1 MGNDDLAKIR
11 NDVRKYVIYS
21 RKSKFTGKGES
32 VENQIEICKAYIKS
46 NFDINVKDEDIII
59 KQDEGFSGKD
69 VKRPQFQEM
78 MTLVKDKQV
87 KVIVVYKLDRLS
99 RNVLDFCEMYNELE
113 LYNTKFASV
122 SEHFDTTTS
131 MGRAMLM
138 ITMTFAQLERETIA
152 ERIRDNMMELA
163 KTGRWL
169 GGNTPMGFESEKM
182 EKFNINGKK
191 VSLYKL
197 SPINDEIEIIKLI
210 YDKYLEL
217 KSLTTLETFLLNNN
231 LKTRRECDFARWGL
245 KKILTNPVYAI
256 ADKDMFNYFKNNDM
270 DIFNDEIDWDG
281 TYGVMSYNKTSKTK
295 TGSVKTKDKDQWI
308 NAIGKHQGIIKGK
321 DWVEVQTLLN
331 SNQNKAYRLPVKNNS
346 ILAGILRCEHCGN
359 LMRPK
364 LKDTTLPN
372 GDRKFNYICDLKMR
386 SRGKQCNCPNV
397 NGNEADKLVID
408 GIKQLAKPT
417 SEFYQELLKV
427 IKDENYGKNSQTNE
441 LEVLEKKHN
450 QNLASIK
457 NYISRIEYVD
467 EELLDDVQSKIK
479 DLKQKDKEVVAKI
492 QELKAEQPDS
502 YADQETAKMLVYIL
516 DNYMSNFNDLDLL
529 SQRNFLKLFIGNCS
543 TDGKDIHIDLIGSRN
558 HTTTYQPVF
567 EDSENSETGTHGG
580 QIVLLSDSSERNI
593 NVF

>member
-1 MGNDDLAKIR
+1 MGNDDITKIR

-295 TGSVKTKDKDQWI
+295 TGSVKVKDKDQWI

-331 SNQNKAYRLPVKNNS
+331 SNQNKAYRKPVKNNS

-386 SRGKQCNCPNV
+386 SRGKLCNCPNV

-441 LEVLEKKHN
+441 LEVLERKHN

-457 NYISRIEYVD
+457 NYISYRI
-467 EELLDDVQSKIK
+467 
-479 DLKQKDKEVVAKI
+479 
-492 QELKAEQPDS
+492 
-502 YADQETAKMLVYIL
+502 
-516 DNYMSNFNDLDLL
+516 
-529 SQRNFLKLFIGNCS
+529 C
-543 TDGKDIHIDLIGSRN
+543 
-558 HTTTYQPVF
+558 
-567 EDSENSETGTHGG
+567 
-580 QIVLLSDSSERNI
+580 
-593 NVF
+593 

>member
-1 MGNDDLAKIR
+1 MYNNDLQKLRDD
-11 NDVRKYVIYS
+11 NRKYLIYS

-32 VENQIEICKAYIKS
+32 VENQIEICKKYIRDH
-46 NFDINVKDEDIII
+46 FDVNVKEEDIII

-69 VKRPQFQEM
+69 VKRPQYKEM
-78 MTLVKDKQV
+78 MKLVEDKQI
-87 KVIVVYKLDRLS
+87 KLIICYKLDRIS
-99 RNVLDFCEMYNELE
+99 RNTLDFGEFYESISN
-113 LYNTKFASV
+113 YGIKFV
-122 SEHFDTTTS
+122 SCTEQFDDTTPT
-131 MGRAMLM
+131 GRLMLQM
-138 ITMTFAQLERETIA
+138 SIVFAQFERETIA

-169 GGNTPMGFESEKM
+169 GGNTPMGFESEKI
-182 EKFNINGKK
+182 EKLNINDKK

-197 SPINDEIEIIKLI
+197 SPINDELEIIKLI

-231 LKTRRECDFARWGL
+231 LKTRRDCDFARWGL

-256 ADKDMFNYFKNNDM
+256 ADVDTLNYFKDNDM
-270 DIFNDEIDWDG
+270 DVYNEDNEWNG
-281 TYGVMSYNKTSKTK
+281 TYGVMSYNKTMKTK
-295 TGSVKTKDKDQWI
+295 TGSVKNKDKELWI
-308 NAIGKHQGIIKGK
+308 NAIGKHKGIIKGK
-321 DWVEVQTLLN
+321 DWVEVQTLLT
-331 SNQNKAYRLPVKNNS
+331 SNQNKAYRKPVKNNS

-364 LKDTTLPN
+364 LKDTSLPN

-408 GIKQLAKPT
+408 GIKALAQPT
-417 SEFYQELLKV
+417 SKFYQELAKV

-441 LEVLEKKHN
+441 IEVLEKKHN

-467 EELLDDVQSKIK
+467 EELFDDVQKKIK
-479 DLKQKDKEVVAKI
+479 ELKQKDKEVVAKL

-502 YADQETAKMLVYIL
+502 YTDQETAKMLVYIL
-516 DNYMSNFNDLDLL
+516 DNYMNNFTELDLL

-558 HTTTYQPVF
+558 HTTTMQPVF
-567 EDSENSETGTHGG
+567 EGSETSKTGTHGG
-580 QIVLLSDSSERNI
+580 QIVLLSDSSE
-593 NVF
+593 

>member
-1 MGNDDLAKIR
+1 MGNDDIAKIR
-11 NDVRKYVIYS
+11 NDLRKYVIYS

-46 NFDINVKDEDIII
+46 KFDINIKDEDIII

-78 MTLVKDKQV
+78 MKLVKDKQV
-87 KVIVVYKLDRLS
+87 KMIVVYKLDRLS

-113 LYNTKFASV
+113 LYDTKFASV
-122 SEHFDTTTS
+122 SESFDTTTS

-197 SPINDEIEIIKLI
+197 SPINDELEIIKLI

-256 ADKDMFNYFKNNDM
+256 ADKDMFNYFKDNDM
-270 DIFNDEIDWDG
+270 DIFNEEIDWDG

-295 TGSVKTKDKDQWI
+295 TGSVKTKDKEQWI

-441 LEVLEKKHN
+441 LEVLERKHN

-467 EELLDDVQSKIK
+467 EDLLDDVQSKIK

-502 YADQETAKMLVYIL
+502 YTDQETAKMLIYIL
-516 DNYMSNFNDLDLL
+516 DNYMSNFTELDLL

-567 EDSENSETGTHGG
+567 EGSENSETGTHGG
-580 QIVLLSDSSERNI
+580 QIVLLSDSSE
-593 NVF
+593 

>member
-1 MGNDDLAKIR
+1 MGNDDIAKIR
-11 NDVRKYVIYS
+11 NDLRKYVIYS

-46 NFDINVKDEDIII
+46 KFDINIKDEDIII

-78 MTLVKDKQV
+78 MKLVKDKQV
-87 KVIVVYKLDRLS
+87 KMIVVYKLDRLS

-113 LYNTKFASV
+113 LYDTKFASV
-122 SEHFDTTTS
+122 SESFDTTTS

-256 ADKDMFNYFKNNDM
+256 ADKDMFNYFKDNDM
-270 DIFNDEIDWDG
+270 DIFNEEIDWDG

-408 GIKQLAKPT
+408 GIKELAKPT

-441 LEVLEKKHN
+441 LEVLERKHN

-467 EELLDDVQSKIK
+467 EDLLDDVQNKIK

-502 YADQETAKMLVYIL
+502 YTDQETAKMLIYIL
-516 DNYMSNFNDLDLL
+516 DNYMSNFTELDLL

-567 EDSENSETGTHGG
+567 EGSENSETGTHGG
-580 QIVLLSDSSERNI
+580 QIVLLSDSSE
-593 NVF
+593 

>member
-1 MGNDDLAKIR
+1 MGNDDIAKIR
-11 NDVRKYVIYS
+11 NDLRKYVIYS

-46 NFDINVKDEDIII
+46 KFDINIKDEDIII

-69 VKRPQFQEM
+69 VNRPQFQEM
-78 MTLVKDKQV
+78 MKLVKDKQV
-87 KVIVVYKLDRLS
+87 KMIVVYKLDRLS

-113 LYNTKFASV
+113 PYDTKFASV
-122 SEHFDTTTS
+122 SESFDTTTS

-163 KTGRWL
+163 KTGRRL

-231 LKTRRECDFARWGL
+231 LHTRRECDFARWGL

-256 ADKDMFNYFKNNDM
+256 ADKDMFNYFKDNDM
-270 DIFNDEIDWDG
+270 DIFNEEIDWDG

-417 SEFYQELLKV
+417 SELYQELTKV
-427 IKDENYGKNSQTNE
+427 IKDENYGRTSRTNE
-441 LEVLEKKHN
+441 LEILEKKHN

-467 EELLDDVQSKIK
+467 EDLLDDVQNKIK
-479 DLKQKDKEVVAKI
+479 DLKQMDKEVVAKI
-492 QELKAEQPDS
+492 QELKETQPDS
-502 YADQETAKMLVYIL
+502 YTDQETAKMLIYIL
-516 DNYMSNFNDLDLL
+516 DNYMSNFTELDLL

-558 HTTTYQPVF
+558 HTATYQPVF
-567 EDSENSETGTHGG
+567 EGSQTSETGTHGG
-580 QIVLLSDSSERNI
+580 QIVLLSDSSE
-593 NVF
+593 

>member
-1 MGNDDLAKIR
+1 MGNDDLEKIR

-69 VKRPQFQEM
+69 IKRPQFQEM
-78 MTLVKDKQV
+78 MALVKDKQV

-386 SRGKQCNCPNV
+386 SRGKLCNCPNV

-408 GIKQLAKPT
+408 GIKKLAKPT

-441 LEVLEKKHN
+441 LEVLERKHN

-467 EELLDDVQSKIK
+467 EDLLDDVQNKIK
-479 DLKQKDKEVVAKI
+479 DLKQKDKEVVAKL

-502 YADQETAKMLVYIL
+502 YTDQETAKMLVYIL
-516 DNYMSNFNDLDLL
+516 DNYMSNFTELDLL

-558 HTTTYQPVF
+558 HTTTMQPVF
-567 EDSENSETGTHGG
+567 EDSENSITGTHGG
-580 QIVLLSDSSERNI
+580 QIVLLSDSGE
-593 NVF
+593 

>member
-1 MGNDDLAKIR
+1 MGNDDIAKIR
-11 NDVRKYVIYS
+11 NDLRKYVIYS

-46 NFDINVKDEDIII
+46 KFDINIKDEDIII

-78 MTLVKDKQV
+78 MKLVKDKQV
-87 KVIVVYKLDRLS
+87 KMIVVYKLDRLS

-113 LYNTKFASV
+113 LYDTKFASV
-122 SEHFDTTTS
+122 SESFDTTTS

-256 ADKDMFNYFKNNDM
+256 ADKDMFNYFKDNDM

-417 SEFYQELLKV
+417 SEFYQELTKV
-427 IKDENYGKNSQTNE
+427 IKDENYGKNSQTTE
-441 LEVLEKKHN
+441 LEVLERKHN

-467 EELLDDVQSKIK
+467 EDLLDDVQNKIK

-492 QELKAEQPDS
+492 QELKADQPDS
-502 YADQETAKMLVYIL
+502 YTDQETAKMLIYIL
-516 DNYMSNFNDLDLL
+516 DNYMSNFTELDLL

-567 EDSENSETGTHGG
+567 EGSENSETGTHGG
-580 QIVLLSDSSERNI
+580 QIVLLSDSSE
-593 NVF
+593 

>member
-11 NDVRKYVIYS
+11 NDARKYVIYS

-78 MTLVKDKQV
+78 MALVKDKQV

-152 ERIRDNMMELA
+152 ERIRDNMVELA

-182 EKFNINGKK
+182 EKFNINSKK

-231 LKTRRECDFARWGL
+231 LHTRRECDFARWGL

-408 GIKQLAKPT
+408 GIRKLAKPT

-441 LEVLEKKHN
+441 LEVLERKHN

-502 YADQETAKMLVYIL
+502 YTDQETAKMLIYIL
-516 DNYMSNFNDLDLL
+516 DNYMSNFTDLDLL

-543 TDGKDIHIDLIGSRN
+543 TDGKDIHIDLIGSKN

-567 EDSENSETGTHGG
+567 EDSENSETGTHEG
-580 QIVLLSDSSERNI
+580 QIVLLSDSSE
-593 NVF
+593 

>member
-1 MGNDDLAKIR
+1 MGNDEIAKIR
-11 NDVRKYVIYS
+11 NDLRKYVIYS

-46 NFDINVKDEDIII
+46 KFDINVKDEDIII

-78 MTLVKDKQV
+78 MSLVKEKQV
-87 KVIVVYKLDRLS
+87 KMIVVYKLDRLS

-113 LYNTKFASV
+113 QYDTKFASV
-122 SEHFDTTTS
+122 SESFDTTTS

-321 DWVEVQTLLN
+321 DWVEVQRLLN

-364 LKDTTLPN
+364 LKDTILPN

-386 SRGKQCNCPNV
+386 SRGKLCNCPNV

-408 GIKQLAKPT
+408 GIKELAKPT

-441 LEVLEKKHN
+441 LEVLERKHN

-467 EELLDDVQSKIK
+467 EDLLDDVQNKIK

-492 QELKAEQPDS
+492 QELKADQPDS
-502 YADQETAKMLVYIL
+502 YTDQETAKMLVYIL
-516 DNYMSNFNDLDLL
+516 DNYMSNFTELDLL

-567 EDSENSETGTHGG
+567 EGSENSETGTHGG
-580 QIVLLSDSSERNI
+580 QIVLLSDSGE
-593 NVF
+593 

>member
-78 MTLVKDKQV
+78 MALVKDKQV

-256 ADKDMFNYFKNNDM
+256 ADKDMFNYFKDNDM

-417 SEFYQELLKV
+417 SQFYQELLKV

-441 LEVLEKKHN
+441 LEVLERKHN

-502 YADQETAKMLVYIL
+502 YTDQETAKMLVYIL
-516 DNYMSNFNDLDLL
+516 DNYMSNFTELDLL

-567 EDSENSETGTHGG
+567 EGSENSETGTHGG
-580 QIVLLSDSSERNI
+580 QIVLLSDSSE
-593 NVF
+593 

>member
-1 MGNDDLAKIR
+1 MGNDDIAKIR
-11 NDVRKYVIYS
+11 NDLRKYIIYS

-32 VENQIEICKAYIKS
+32 VENQIEICKTYIKS
-46 NFDINVKDEDIII
+46 KFDINVKDKDIII

-78 MTLVKDKQV
+78 MALVKEKKV
-87 KVIVVYKLDRLS
+87 KMIVVYKLDRLS

-113 LYNTKFASV
+113 QYDTKFASV
-122 SEHFDTTTS
+122 SESFDTTTS

-169 GGNTPMGFESEKM
+169 GGNTPMGFDSEKM
-182 EKFNINGKK
+182 EKLNINGKK
-191 VSLYKL
+191 VSLFRL
-197 SPINDEIEIIKLI
+197 SPIDDELEIIKLI

-245 KKILTNPVYAI
+245 KKILTNPVYAV
-256 ADKDMFNYFKNNDM
+256 ADIDMFNYFKDNDM
-270 DIFNDEIDWDG
+270 DIFNEENEWDG

-295 TGSVKTKDKDQWI
+295 TGSTKVKDKELWI
-308 NAIGKHQGIIKGK
+308 NAIGRHKGIIRGK
-321 DWVEVQTLLN
+321 DWVEVQTLLT
-331 SNQNKAYRLPVKNNS
+331 SNQNKAYRKPVKNNS

-364 LKDTTLPN
+364 LKDTSLPN

-417 SEFYQELLKV
+417 SKFYQELAKV
-427 IKDENYGKNSQTNE
+427 IKDESYGKNSQTNE
-441 LEVLEKKHN
+441 IEVLEKKHN

-467 EELLDDVQSKIK
+467 EELLDDVQKKIK
-479 DLKQKDKEVVAKI
+479 DLKQKDKEVVAKL

-502 YADQETAKMLVYIL
+502 YTDQETAKMLVYIL
-516 DNYMSNFNDLDLL
+516 DNYMNNFTELDLL
-529 SQRNFLKLFIGNCS
+529 SQRNFLKLFIGSCT

-558 HTTTYQPVF
+558 HITTMQPVF
-567 EDSENSETGTHGG
+567 EGAETSETGTHGG
-580 QIVLLSDSSERNI
+580 QIVLLSDSSE
-593 NVF
+593 

>member
-78 MTLVKDKQV
+78 MALVKDKQV

-256 ADKDMFNYFKNNDM
+256 ADKDMFNYFKDNDM

-295 TGSVKTKDKDQWI
+295 TGSVKNKDKDQWI

-346 ILAGILRCEHCGN
+346 ILAGILRCECCAN

-408 GIKQLAKPT
+408 GIKELAKPT
-417 SEFYQELLKV
+417 SQFYQELLKV

-441 LEVLEKKHN
+441 LEVLERKHN

-492 QELKAEQPDS
+492 QELKTEQPDS
-502 YADQETAKMLVYIL
+502 YTDQETAKMLVYIL
-516 DNYMSNFNDLDLL
+516 DNYMSNFTELDLL

-567 EDSENSETGTHGG
+567 EGSENSETGTHGG
-580 QIVLLSDSSERNI
+580 QIVLLSDNCE
-593 NVF
+593 

>member
-1 MGNDDLAKIR
+1 MSNDYIAKIR
-11 NDVRKYVIYS
+11 NDLRKYVIYS

-46 NFDINVKDEDIII
+46 KFDINIKDEDIII

-78 MTLVKDKQV
+78 MKLVKDKQV
-87 KVIVVYKLDRLS
+87 KMIVVYKLDRLS

-122 SEHFDTTTS
+122 SESFDTTTS

-152 ERIRDNMMELA
+152 ERIKDNMMELA

-231 LKTRRECDFARWGL
+231 LKTRRECDFARWGI

-256 ADKDMFNYFKNNDM
+256 ADKDMFNYFKDNDM
-270 DIFNDEIDWDG
+270 DIFNEEIDWDG
-281 TYGVMSYNKTSKTK
+281 TYGVMSYNKTIKTK

-321 DWVEVQTLLN
+321 DWVEVQILLN
-331 SNQNKAYRLPVKNNS
+331 NNQNKAYRLPVKNNS

-372 GDRKFNYICDLKMR
+372 GDRKFNYICNLKMR
-386 SRGKQCNCPNV
+386 SRGKLCNCPNV

-408 GIKQLAKPT
+408 AIKQLAKPT
-417 SEFYQELLKV
+417 SQFYQELLKV
-427 IKDENYGKNSQTNE
+427 IKDENYGRTSRTNE
-441 LEVLEKKHN
+441 LEILEKKHN

-467 EELLDDVQSKIK
+467 EDLLDDVQNKIK

-492 QELKAEQPDS
+492 QELKETQPDS
-502 YADQETAKMLVYIL
+502 YTDQETAKMLIYIL
-516 DNYMSNFNDLDLL
+516 DNYMSNFTELDLL

-543 TDGKDIHIDLIGSRN
+543 TDGKDIHIDLIGRKN
-558 HTTTYQPVF
+558 HTPTYQPVF
-567 EDSENSETGTHGG
+567 KGSKRTHGG
-580 QIVLLSDSSERNI
+580 QIVLLSDSSE
-593 NVF
+593 

>member
-1 MGNDDLAKIR
+1 MYNNDLQKLRDD
-11 NDVRKYVIYS
+11 NRKYLIYS

-32 VENQIEICKAYIKS
+32 VENQIEICKKYIRDH
-46 NFDINVKDEDIII
+46 FDVNVKEENIII

-69 VKRPQFQEM
+69 VKRPQYKEM
-78 MTLVKDKQV
+78 MKLVEDKQI
-87 KVIVVYKLDRLS
+87 KMIICYKLDRIS
-99 RNVLDFCEMYNELE
+99 RNTLDFGEFYECISNYGI
-113 LYNTKFASV
+113 KFV
-122 SEHFDTTTS
+122 SCTEQFDDTTPT
-131 MGRAMLM
+131 GRLMLQM
-138 ITMTFAQLERETIA
+138 SIVFAQFERETIA

-169 GGNTPMGFESEKM
+169 GGNTPMGFESEKI
-182 EKFNINGKK
+182 EKLNINDKK

-197 SPINDEIEIIKLI
+197 SPINDELEIIKLI

-231 LKTRRECDFARWGL
+231 LKTRRDCDFARWGL
-245 KKILTNPVYAI
+245 KKILTNPVYAV
-256 ADKDMFNYFKNNDM
+256 ADIDTLYYFKDNDM
-270 DIFNDEIDWDG
+270 DVYNEDSEWNG
-281 TYGVMSYNKTSKTK
+281 TYGVMSYNKTMKTK
-295 TGSVKTKDKDQWI
+295 TGSVKNKDKELWI
-308 NAIGKHQGIIKGK
+308 NAIGKHKGIIKGK
-321 DWVEVQTLLN
+321 DWVEVQTLLT
-331 SNQNKAYRLPVKNNS
+331 SNQNKAYRKPVKNNS

-364 LKDTTLPN
+364 LKDTSLPN

-386 SRGKQCNCPNV
+386 SRGKLCNCPNV

-417 SEFYQELLKV
+417 SQFYQELAKV

-441 LEVLEKKHN
+441 IEVLEKKHN

-467 EELLDDVQSKIK
+467 EELFDDVQKKIK
-479 DLKQKDKEVVAKI
+479 ELKQKDKEVVAKL

-502 YADQETAKMLVYIL
+502 YTDQETAKMLVYIL
-516 DNYMSNFNDLDLL
+516 DNYMNNFTELDLL

-558 HTTTYQPVF
+558 HTTTMQPIF
-567 EDSENSETGTHGG
+567 EGSETSETGTHGG
-580 QIVLLSDSSERNI
+580 QIVLLSDSSE
-593 NVF
+593 

>member
-11 NDVRKYVIYS
+11 NDVRKYLIYS

-78 MTLVKDKQV
+78 MALVKDKQV

-256 ADKDMFNYFKNNDM
+256 ADKDMFNYFKDNDM

-441 LEVLEKKHN
+441 LEVLERKHN

-502 YADQETAKMLVYIL
+502 YTDQETAKMLVYIL
-516 DNYMSNFNDLDLL
+516 DNYMSNFTELDLL

-567 EDSENSETGTHGG
+567 EGSEDSKTGTHGG
-580 QIVLLSDSSERNI
+580 QIVLLSDSSE
-593 NVF
+593 